1 MALSRNCGSFGS
13 DEPAKPVSISFLL
26 RTVETH
32 VGPYAFVK
40 ACSTTGLRPA
50 ASPSSIRPI
59 RSLFVNAMVRPLL
72 ESEVRLGRLRGAGR
86 LGTPGEIGPGH
97 DERVVCP
104 RLVGPAFALGD
115 VVHAVGEV
123 ASRLSE
129 TAETCEQVACRRLA
143 VREEHVNEPLGCLP
157 DG

>member
-59 RSLFVNAMVRPLL
+59 RSLFVSAIVRPLL
-72 ESEVRLGRLRGAGR
+72 EPEARLCRLSRAGRLRAAGEVS
-86 LGTPGEIGPGH
+86 PSH
-97 DERVVCP
+97 DEGVI
-104 RLVGPAFALGD
+104 
-115 VVHAVGEV
+115 
-123 ASRLSE
+123 
-129 TAETCEQVACRRLA
+129 
-143 VREEHVNEPLGCLP
+143 
-157 DG
+157 